1 MTAFSQTLR
10 RSVIV
15 LTGATLLA
23 LAVARPVSGQIL
35 PWEVTVAEIEA
46 GRLRNLAE
54 RLSKQNVLYH
64 LRVADVAKRDLIR
77 TANEIEQ
84 IIETLENGVAARS
97 IPAPWTKTLVGQVS
111 KVDSAWSPLRKI
123 AHASPYQRMRI
134 SLDFLPRDNRR
145 GDPLLLRYFDTLCET
160 FITESVK
167 LMDAYDFECRKTGL
181 VDLCP
186 TARSSGYAAMLIERA
201 AKEAVYVVANIE
213 PQENRTR
220 LKHTIGEYL
229 GVQRTNNTS
238 EFFRV
243 ALNPE
248 RGVSAKAAGELLQS
262 LREDWSVMEHQF
274 TILSTGDEKN
284 FDLRIL
290 LLTQT
295 EMVNK
300 VERLTAALV
309 RYANLAYG
317 S

>member
-10 RSVIV
+10 RSVTV
-15 LTGATLLA
+15 LAGATLLA
-23 LAVARPVSGQIL
+23 LAVARPVAGQIL

-64 LRVADVAKRDLIR
+64 LRVGDVSKDDLIK

-84 IIETLENGVAARS
+84 IIGTLETGVAARS
-97 IPAPWTKTLVGQVS
+97 IPAPWTKALVGQVS
-111 KVDSAWSPLRKI
+111 KVDSAWSPLRYI
-123 AHASPYQRMRI
+123 ARASPYQRMQLAFD
-134 SLDFLPRDNRR
+134 SVPRDNRR
-145 GDPLLLRYFDTLCET
+145 GDPLLLRYFDGLCDT
-160 FITESVK
+160 FIAESVK
-167 LMDAYDFECRKTGL
+167 LVDAYDFECLKTGL
-181 VDLCP
+181 SELCP
-186 TARSSGYAAMLIERA
+186 TARASGYAAMLIERA
-201 AKEAVYVVANIE
+201 AKEAVYIVANIE

-220 LKHTIGEYL
+220 LKKTIDEYL

-243 ALNPE
+243 ALDPE
-248 RGVSAKAAGELLQS
+248 RGVSAKAAGELLKA
-262 LREDWSVMEHQF
+262 LRKDWRVMEGQF
-274 TILSTGDEKN
+274 TILAAGDEKN

-290 LLTQT
+290 LGTQT